1 MARPAHSAAEDMM
14 NAFAIANTDIVD
26 AAIRLK
32 GQLVTTRLI
41 ESEALN
47 AKYGARI
54 LFKPE
59 CLQRTGSFK
68 FRGAY
73 NRISQMTADERTRGI
88 VAFSSGNHAQGVA
101 SSAQLFGIK
110 AVIIMPSDA
119 PQLKIANTRSY
130 GADVVLYDRYKQS
143 REEIAAEYI
152 NGRGMILVPPY
163 DDPAIMAGQGTI
175 GIELI
180 DEAEERGIVFDDL
193 FVPSGGGGLISGISV
208 AVKARS
214 PHTRIWGVEPDH
226 FDDLRRSLVAGRQIA
241 NEPGYRSI
249 CDAILTQ
256 QPGDLTFPINKQN
269 LAGGV
274 AVSDKAVAA
283 AMRDAATYLKV
294 IVEPGGCVGLAG
306 VAARA
311 DELQGKTVAVVLSG
325 GNVDLDIYG
334 GLIAAA

>member
-1 MARPAHSAAEDMM
+1 MM
-14 NAFAIANTDIVD
+14 TPFAIANIDIVD
-26 AAIRLK
+26 AASRLK
-32 GQLVTTRLI
+32 GQLVPTRLI

-47 AKYGARI
+47 ARYGARL

-73 NRISQMTADERTRGI
+73 NRISQMTADERKRGI
-88 VAFSSGNHAQGVA
+88 IAFSSGNHAQGVA

-119 PQLKIANTRSY
+119 PQLKIANTKSY
-130 GADVVLYDRYKQS
+130 GAEVVLYDRYRES

-152 NGRGMILVPPY
+152 NERRMILVPPY

-175 GIELI
+175 GLELM
-180 DEAEERGIVFDDL
+180 DEAEERGIVFDDV

-208 AVKARS
+208 AIKARS
-214 PHTRIWGVEPDH
+214 PQTRIWGVEPDH
-226 FDDLRRSLVAGRQIA
+226 FDDLRRSLIAGKQVA
-241 NEPGYRSI
+241 NEPGHRSI

-256 QPGDLTFPINKQN
+256 QPGDLTFPINRQN
-269 LAGGV
+269 LAGGI
-274 AVSDKAVAA
+274 AVSDHAVAA

-294 IVEPGGCVGLAG
+294 VVEPGGCVGLAG
-306 VAARA
+306 AAARA
-311 DELQGKTVAVVLSG
+311 DDLKGKTVAVVLSG

-334 GLIAAA
+334 GLIGSA